1 MNFTIPA
8 TSKRIITIVVG
19 TLALCAML
27 TIGTLSVC
35 IIMGTKPDPTLL
47 TAYVGIA
54 TGSLAAITGLLANTR
69 TTPGTDAD
77 MPKGTIVPDPPTPV
91 QVVNAPEAPVPTV
104 ETNKI
109 LSPEPKSDS
118 VSTRKKKL

>member
-1 MNFTIPA
+1 MNFTIPS
-8 TSKRIITIVVG
+8 TSKRIITIVVA
-19 TLALCAML
+19 TLAICAIL

-35 IIMGTKPDPTLL
+35 VIMGAKPDPTLL

-77 MPKGTIVPDPPTPV
+77 MPKGTLVPDVPTPV
-91 QVVNAPEAPVPTV
+91 QVVNPKSDPVPTV
-104 ETNKI
+104 ETKEN
-109 LSPEPKSDS
+109 LAAPAQ
-118 VSTRKKKL
+118 T